1 MPRAETMDRDEVWR
15 AIDDQR
21 LRLTGMLERLS
32 DGDWRQPSLCDGWTV
47 RDVAAHLTLAQA
59 RLPTVLGAL
68 IRARGGMKRAIHDGA
83 VRRAARPTAQIIAEI
98 RGMVGSQR
106 HIQGVTCRETLID
119 ILVHSQDIALPVGR
133 RLAMRPDAA
142 AFAATRVWRSGYP
155 FWPRERLA
163 GYALTATDADW
174 SAGDGQEVRGPID
187 AILLL
192 LTGRNV
198 ALTRLTGAGAP
209 ALTGHLATAA

>member
-21 LRLTGMLERLS
+21 LRLTGMLEQLTDAEWRL
-32 DGDWRQPSLCDGWTV
+32 PSLCDGWTV

-83 VRRAARPTAQIIAEI
+83 VRQAAMPTAQIIAGI

-106 HIQGVTCRETLID
+106 HIQGVTYRETLID
-119 ILVHSQDIALPVGR
+119 ILVHSQDIALPVGH
-133 RLAMRPDAA
+133 RLAMQPDAA

-155 FWPRERLA
+155 FWPRKRLA

-174 SAGDGQEVRGPID
+174 SAGDGPEVRGPID

-192 LTGRNV
+192 LTGRSI
-198 ALTRLTGAGAP
+198 ALTRMTGAGAS
-209 ALTGHLATAA
+209 ALTGHLATAV